1 MTIGMQGARVA
12 RWSVASPQR
21 RTARAAAGTRW
32 RGAGA
37 TPGVKVDWAE
47 LIGAIASRGDR
58 EAFKALFE
66 HFAPRVKGFL
76 IKTGCSADLAEEI
89 AQSTMVAVWT
99 KAAQFDP
106 ATAGAAAWIFT
117 IARNLRID
125 ASRRAARDIR
135 LGQAAAPADEADP
148 TLAADVIMSRVE
160 DTARVA
166 AAIKT
171 LSAEQSTVIRL
182 SFIEE
187 RPHSEIA
194 AVLGLPLGT
203 VKSRIRLAMNRL
215 REVLDEPA

>member
-1 MTIGMQGARVA
+1 MA
-12 RWSVASPQR
+12 
-21 RTARAAAGTRW
+21 TR
-32 RGAGA
+32 
-37 TPGVKVDWAE
+37 
-47 LIGAIASRGDR
+47 L
-58 EAFKALFE
+58 L
-66 HFAPRVKGFL
+66 L
-76 IKTGCSADLAEEI
+76 
-89 AQSTMVAVWT
+89 
-99 KAAQFDP
+99 
-106 ATAGAAAWIFT
+106 
-117 IARNLRID
+117 
-125 ASRRAARDIR
+125 DIR